1 MLETLDY
8 IHTIGIRQQYNY
20 LNYVY
25 TSIIQQGSQILFFQI
40 SMKGK
45 GFYC

>member
-8 IHTIGIRQQYNY
+8 IQTIGFRQQYNY
-20 LNYVY
+20 LNMYIY
-25 TSIIQQGSQILFFQI
+25 ISQQDSQIFFQI
-40 SMKGK
+40 SVKGK